1 MGAYFA
7 QTLDQLK
14 MIYVNLRQFT
24 SLHFRFR
31 SIYVNLRQSIF
42 DLRQFA
48 FDLRSI
54 YVNLRNFTSN
64 FGKIWLKNVPNDQ
77 MHVKKIQGRHFP
89 RKKSPC
95 GALHNIAQGCKKHN
109 IRYLCN

>member
-7 QTLDQLK
+7 QILDQLE

-24 SLHFRFR
+24 SLHIRFR

-54 YVNLRNFTSN
+54 YINLRQFTST
-64 FGKIWLKNVPNDQ
+64 FGKIWLNNVQND
-77 MHVKKIQGRHFP
+77 
-89 RKKSPC
+89 
-95 GALHNIAQGCKKHN
+95 
-109 IRYLCN
+109 